1 MEFPSVENASCIRI
15 DALIPSQE
23 DVLYDFGKSSP
34 LEQCLMKLLTTA
46 AIDGEDLSSTL
57 ELIEIILA
65 LQENEEES
73 VFEEERKTLDGL
85 VLKEL
90 SKGLKYEFLGCN
102 DTKPVIISSKL
113 DKDMEVKPL
122 GVLETNSEA
131 FAWSIEDIKGISPSL
146 CMHKILMEE
155 DHAPYIKHQR
165 RLNPATKEVVKK
177 EVLKWL
183 QVGLIYAISDSS

>member
-23 DVLYDFGKSSP
+23 EVLYDFGKSSP
-34 LEQCLMKLLTTA
+34 LEKCLMKSLTTA

-57 ELIEIILA
+57 ELIKTILA

-90 SKGLKYEFLGCN
+90 SKGLNYEFLGCN
-102 DTKPVIISSKL
+102 DTKSVIISSKL

-131 FAWSIEDIKGISPSL
+131 LRGP
-146 CMHKILMEE
+146 
-155 DHAPYIKHQR
+155 
-165 RLNPATKEVVKK
+165 
-177 EVLKWL
+177 
-183 QVGLIYAISDSS
+183 